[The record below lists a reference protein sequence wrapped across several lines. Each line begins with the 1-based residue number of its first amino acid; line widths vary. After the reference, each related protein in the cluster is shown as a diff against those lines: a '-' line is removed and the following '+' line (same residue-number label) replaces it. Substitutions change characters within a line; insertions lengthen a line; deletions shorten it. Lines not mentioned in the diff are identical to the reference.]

1 MAKEEKNE
9 VGVSL
14 FGQSDMV
21 AGSDPIEEMFALN
34 LGDFISETLISEE
47 FAKKI
52 SISANKK
59 DRIKNQLKELTDIYS
74 TKNTLCVLNFTSG
87 EQQAI
92 YTSIAKSVVQ
102 MLEVKE
108 CKIYLIKDDE
118 LVVVGN
124 SSDTKET
131 TDISLADLIYEDIIE
146 KGDSTCISMR
156 SSTLPVGM
164 IEIKADNM
172 LY

>member
-74 TKNTLCVLNFTSG
+74 TKNTLCVLN
-87 EQQAI
+87 
-92 YTSIAKSVVQ
+92 
-102 MLEVKE
+102 
-108 CKIYLIKDDE
+108 
-118 LVVVGN
+118 
-124 SSDTKET
+124 
-131 TDISLADLIYEDIIE
+131 
-146 KGDSTCISMR
+146 
-156 SSTLPVGM
+156 
-164 IEIKADNM
+164 
-172 LY
+172 